1 MAKKHPSKDKERESK
16 PAADYYKL
24 KTQAVDDLVGANET
38 NAPPVS
44 DEELKRYGARK
55 KSGIPNGVKVNFI
68 KFWFPAAVCYF
79 FFWGLGGYMASMLD
93 LMFVT
98 AIVLGMVTDILT
110 NNALRFFAETEG
122 ANDKWMMFPQKRF
135 ITFIQNILYA
145 FVLLFLV
152 FCIYTGLNQLI
163 IALTHAPANSV
174 PLGVEPILFGIFYL
188 LCDTALVAGKNFLA
202 GKLKAAKNKNV

>member
-1 MAKKHPSKDKERESK
+1 MARKRPHKEEGGR

-24 KTQAVDDLVGANET
+24 KTKAVDDLVSADES

-44 DEELKRYGARK
+44 EEELKRYGARR
-55 KSGIPNGVKVNFI
+55 KSGLPNWLKVNFI
-68 KFWFPAAVCYF
+68 KFWFPASVCYF
-79 FFWGLGGYMASMLD
+79 FFWGLGGYMSSMLD

-122 ANDKWMMFPQKRF
+122 GNDKWMMFPRKRYA
-135 ITFIQNILYA
+135 TFFLNIFYA
-145 FVLLFLV
+145 FVLIFLV

-163 IALTHAPANSV
+163 IALTHAPADSV
-174 PLGVEPILFGIFYL
+174 PLGVEPILFGLFYL
-188 LCDTALVAGKNFLA
+188 LCDTALVALKDLCA
-202 GKLKAAKNKNV
+202 GKLRGAKNKNL

>member
-1 MAKKHPSKDKERESK
+1 MAKKHPREDRQ

-24 KTQAVDDLVGANET
+24 KTKAVDDLVNADES

-44 DEELKRYGARK
+44 EEELKRYGARRTT
-55 KSGIPNGVKVNFI
+55 GLPNWVKVNFI

-122 ANDKWMMFPQKRF
+122 ANDKWMMFPKKRYA
-135 ITFIQNILYA
+135 TFILNILYA
-145 FVLLFLV
+145 FVLIFMV
-152 FCIYTGLNQLI
+152 FCVYTGLNLLI
-163 IALTHAPANSV
+163 ITLTHAPADSV
-174 PLGVEPILFGIFYL
+174 PLGVEPILFGLFYL
-188 LCDTALVAGKNFLA
+188 LCDTALVALKNLRVGKPR
-202 GKLKAAKNKNV
+202 GAKNKNL